1 MSGRASFVAVP
12 YRYSLSLPSRPVSP
26 KPHPSSGYSLLT
38 PTIQAQ
44 RWVASHNFDQL
55 PLISYLIAQDPLT
68 RASIE
73 TKAFV
78 SDAASRWRRCL
89 ALTPGHCLDSIR
101 LSSKSSSP
109 AFLSLHHRNMPSKWN
124 RPFLHH
130 PHLLAMDASSSACSP
145 QVKAV
150 SKQ

>member
-1 MSGRASFVAVP
+1 MSDRAAFVAVP

-44 RWVASHNFDQL
+44 RWVASHNFDQRS
-55 PLISYLIAQDPLT
+55 LISYLIAQDPLT

-101 LSSKSSSP
+101 LSSKISSP
-109 AFLSLHHRNMPSKWN
+109 AFLSYIIATCHQNGIALSSIFLISWRWPHRR
-124 RPFLHH
+124 RPA
-130 PHLLAMDASSSACSP
+130 PRR
-145 QVKAV
+145 
-150 SKQ
+150 